1 MKTTFSRNKTETEFY
16 HDNGGNILGDVVVLG
31 QSQKIAR
38 EMNIPRVDNH
48 NWGFVPVLFMPNLP
62 NNTVLGDATMK
73 KYPDANPSIDE
84 LRTLQ
89 GHIDDILDAIK
100 WELKYN
106 MTFILAALTPQAQQN

>member
-1 MKTTFSRNKTETEFY
+1 
-16 HDNGGNILGDVVVLG
+16 
-31 QSQKIAR
+31 
-38 EMNIPRVDNH
+38 
-48 NWGFVPVLFMPNLP
+48 MPNLP

-100 WELKYN
+100 
-106 MTFILAALTPQAQQN
+106 